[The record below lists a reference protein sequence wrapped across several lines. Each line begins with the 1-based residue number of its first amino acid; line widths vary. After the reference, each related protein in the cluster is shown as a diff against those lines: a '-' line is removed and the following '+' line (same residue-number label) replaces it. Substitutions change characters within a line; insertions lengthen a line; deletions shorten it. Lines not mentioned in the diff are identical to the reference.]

1 MKGQEVKTYIA
12 VIKYGNKFLNVF
24 EFWLLGTILDIG
36 NPLISVEAD
45 YSALMVLRLTSGCN
59 DGCWWGWLAV
69 GKIKY
74 CPLSSLKADNYI
86 FQTVYNQ

>member
-45 YSALMVLRLTSGCN
+45 HSAFGDT
-59 DGCWWGWLAV
+59 
-69 GKIKY
+69 
-74 CPLSSLKADNYI
+74 
-86 FQTVYNQ
+86 